1 MREKV
6 YIYFLCF
13 LFYSFIGWLYEVL
26 LGIFVFDFGFVN
38 RGFLFGPYCPVYGF
52 GALLIIFL
60 LERYKTKSA
69 HIFDICCSVLF
80 LFLAVVF
87 ITTIVE
93 LLTSYLM
100 EFFIGEWLWDYHN
113 YAFNFQ
119 GRIALSPSIRFGI
132 GGVIFLYVQPIL
144 EKLLKKLS
152 NKYLSIIFYVLFF
165 LFFIDCIARIFYGSN
180 F

>member
-1 MREKV
+1 MKEKI
-6 YIYFLCF
+6 YTYFLCF

-26 LGIFVFDFGFVN
+26 LGIFVFDLGFVN

-60 LERYKTKSA
+60 LERFKTNST
-69 HIFDICCSVLF
+69 HIINVCFSILF
-80 LFLAVVF
+80 LFICVVL

-93 LLTSYLM
+93 LITSYLM

-113 YAFNFQ
+113 YKFNFE
-119 GRIALSPSIRFGI
+119 GRIALSTSIRFGI
-132 GGVIFLYVQPIL
+132 GGVIFLYMQPVL
-144 EKLLKKLS
+144 EKLINKLS
-152 NKYLSIIFYVLFF
+152 SKYLSIIFYILFSLF
-165 LFFIDCIARIFYGSN
+165 LIDCISRLFLGSN